1 MKREM
6 CVPFQILS
14 KRLKKCA
21 VYTHS
26 LYYTLTMIILK
37 SSGVLFIPLHAE
49 HGYNEGH
56 GAQDKSH
63 SVSLQ
68 KHCVLIDFLWTHGID
83 CLVLKHMSVY
93 VYGICYLKTNTTH
106 SYIMLGFLMV
116 SFVKKIENIVHNCIA
131 HLNDLSN
138 ERTFESADTNCI
150 YLTTRVRSNH

>member
-37 SSGVLFIPLHAE
+37 SSGVFLFIPLHAE

-68 KHCVLIDFLWTHGID
+68 
-83 CLVLKHMSVY
+83 
-93 VYGICYLKTNTTH
+93 NTV
-106 SYIMLGFLMV
+106 F
-116 SFVKKIENIVHNCIA
+116 
-131 HLNDLSN
+131 
-138 ERTFESADTNCI
+138 
-150 YLTTRVRSNH
+150 